1 MYLLVKNYSAP
12 NNGWRLLV
20 AAYIIGTNAVAGEET
35 RQLKKEYKLKLLTW
49 NHDTAHRAKTNNN
62 NCLKMV

>member
-35 RQLKKEYKLKLLTW
+35 RQLKKEYK
-49 NHDTAHRAKTNNN
+49 
-62 NCLKMV
+62 